1 MKLKLFLYAY
11 DNWNANVIVEDV
23 GLLQIIE
30 GKVVDIVDNLDEL
43 HQKEIISF
51 GIHNKTLTVKVR

>member
-23 GLLQIIE
+23 DLLQIIE
-30 GKVVDIVDNLDEL
+30 GKVADIVDNWDEL

-51 GIHNKTLTVKVR
+51 GIHNKTLSVKVR